1 MAIPRE
7 EVERIAALAR
17 LSLPPERLDRLA
29 AELSRV
35 LEFVETL
42 GDDGSAP
49 AEAPVAVAD
58 ALRDDV
64 VDGRRLDAD
73 VLAAM
78 APEAEDGFV
87 IVPPIVEHLEP

>member
-17 LSLPPERLDRLA
+17 LSLTPERLDRLA

-42 GDDGSAP
+42 GDDDADGAETP
-49 AEAPVAVAD
+49 ATAAD

-64 VDGRRLDAD
+64 VDGRRLGPD
-73 VLAAM
+73 VVAAM

>member
-17 LSLPPERLDRLA
+17 LSLPPERLDRLS

-42 GDDGSAP
+42 GDDGAGP
-49 AEAPVAVAD
+49 AEAPAAVAD
-58 ALRDDV
+58 ALRDDEI
-64 VDGRRLDAD
+64 DGRRLDAD

-78 APEAEDGFV
+78 APESEDGFV